1 MEIVHRD
8 IKCENILITENYNIK
23 LTDLSFSKFVSSK
36 RLNCSTYCCSLSYAP
51 PEILITR
58 PYDGKTSDI
67 WSLGVVLYVMLNK
80 KIPFNRKNMKLMYQ
94 QQVKRDWEHRSSV
107 EKIISENVK
116 LCIDNLLQ
124 PEPRKRWTIDQILD
138 SDWIKMDRRL
148 VNMTEQES
156 LALVEVPN
164 QKNNQKKHLKK
175 IKADRSDTQQILGKR
190 SKNFLV

>member
-1 MEIVHRD
+1 
-8 IKCENILITENYNIK
+8 
-23 LTDLSFSKFVSSK
+23 
-36 RLNCSTYCCSLSYAP
+36 
-51 PEILITR
+51 
-58 PYDGKTSDI
+58 
-67 WSLGVVLYVMLNK
+67 
-80 KIPFNRKNMKLMYQ
+80 MK
-94 QQVKRDWEHRSSV
+94 VKRDWEHRSSV

-190 SKNFLV
+190 SRRFFSIAQQLDAISSSNS